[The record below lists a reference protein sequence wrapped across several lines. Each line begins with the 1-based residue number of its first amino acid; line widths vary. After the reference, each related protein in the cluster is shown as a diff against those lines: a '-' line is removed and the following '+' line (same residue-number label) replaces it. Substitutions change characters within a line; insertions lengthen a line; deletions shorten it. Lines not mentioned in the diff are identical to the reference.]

1 MKKLILAMC
10 TASLL
15 FSCTDDD
22 SLSTNS
28 APVTD
33 NNGIEVVEVSNG
45 KVVQGTRTLGD
56 GELALKFDSEASFQK
71 FKNEL
76 LNESSFA
83 RTETISKYGIKNLY
97 DLADDADAELEKIGN
112 EATSLSDFKAKY
124 SEYKKKYEG
133 LLRTDASD
141 NSDVSLYVPNA
152 DSPESYIANKDGYF
166 VVCNEV
172 RKISVNSAIYPT
184 LSSVPTQKALSQEGT
199 VAGTNKVELRPS
211 NNRKIYFE
219 AYAQGYYLRVKM
231 HAKKHMWY
239 GWKNDPHRQYFFD
252 SYLDNNFVYLGQGKY
267 GQEIIVDRLPRYIF
281 NNEKAVK
288 KGFDIILGKRLTA
301 AKFTGE
307 FHVWSDLTSEHDKDG
322 NDITEKVGNYV
333 IPKCLESKA
342 QIVKIDI
349 L

>member
-15 FSCTDDD
+15 FSCADDD
-22 SLSTNS
+22 SLSTTRVPLADKS
-28 APVTD
+28 
-33 NNGIEVVEVSNG
+33 GIEIVAVSNG
-45 KVVQGTRTLGD
+45 SIVQGTRTLEN

-83 RTETISKYGIKNLY
+83 RAEAISKYGIKNLY
-97 DLADDADAELEKIGN
+97 DLADDADEELEKIGN
-112 EATSLSDFKAKY
+112 EATSLSDFNAKY
-124 SEYKKKYEG
+124 SVYQKKYEG
-133 LLRTDASD
+133 LLVTDASD
-141 NSDVSLYVPNA
+141 NSDVSLYVPNPE
-152 DSPESYIANKDGYF
+152 SPESYIANKDGYY
-166 VVCNEV
+166 VVGNEV
-172 RKISVNSAIYPT
+172 RKISVNANNYPT
-184 LSSVPTQKALSQEGT
+184 LPSTPSQKAPSQEGT
-199 VAGTNKVELRPS
+199 VAGTNKVELRPLS
-211 NNRKIYFE
+211 NKKIFFE

-231 HAKKHMWY
+231 SAKKHMWY
-239 GWKNDPHRQYFFD
+239 GWKNDPNRQYFFD

-267 GQEIIVDRLPRYIF
+267 GQEAIVNRLPRYIF
-281 NNEKAVK
+281 NNKKAVK
-288 KGFDIILGKRLTA
+288 NGFDIILGKRQTA

-322 NDITEKVGNYV
+322 NDITEKVGNFV
-333 IPKCLESKA
+333 MPKCLESKA